1 MPGWRSPEGRHPV
14 SGRPSS
20 IVPHAGQRP
29 RVERPAP
36 TVARSERVRFTRVR
50 SNAWLGC
57 DADRFESQS
66 PLDSP
71 EGSHA
76 LPVNLAQDPVEIR
89 ILGNVS
95 GRSVTGRLGYPDE
108 QGLKILKERDAFDAE
123 DGEAIPFVLV

>member
-1 MPGWRSPEGRHPV
+1 MLSDFRQRSA
-14 SGRPSS
+14 RPF
-20 IVPHAGQRP
+20 R
-29 RVERPAP
+29 
-36 TVARSERVRFTRVR
+36 
-50 SNAWLGC
+50 LGC

-95 GRSVTGRLGYPDE
+95 GRSVTRRLGYPDE

-123 DGEAIPFVLV
+123 DGEAIPFVLVPIFEVLVDTAPKVSGEANVVRPISVV